1 MKYFILGLGA
11 VGTSFLMLL
20 KENGLFN
27 PLDFYVVDRSNDVEE
42 RFVSLGGLKEN
53 FIKKDIDKN
62 NYLSILKILSEGDYL
77 FDFSID
83 TKTLVLV
90 EYCLNHGIHY
100 LSTADGSWK
109 DDKEWISCF
118 DHYLVYRELR
128 KKYKKG
134 LNTCIVELGMNPGL
148 ISCFVKECIHQV
160 ILNDQS
166 LYIRIY
172 RKKLLKLYEEK
183 KYGLICKKI
192 KVKEVQEVDN
202 DDQVTNIPFE
212 EDILYSTWN
221 PWSYYYETISSPEIA
236 YGTKKEY
243 LSYDKIFLSDYKNLV
258 LSLYKAGFEYKE
270 DTISP
275 QGVVHGHI
283 STHEE
288 IFSIRDMLTYKHY
301 SPTVH
306 FVYSPCEYAM
316 KSLENINYNNP
327 TKFHIIKKSEIIKGG
342 ESVGIILQGLR
353 FKTRYFGNY
362 LDGKGLNTTATILQ
376 VSAGVYSAFCYMLK
390 HTREG
395 LLFPEDTDEKEILNS
410 AKKYLKSY
418 DTFVC
423 DYIEMSLGRNKK

>member
-1 MKYFILGLGA
+1 M
-11 VGTSFLMLL
+11 
-20 KENGLFN
+20 
-27 PLDFYVVDRSNDVEE
+27 
-42 RFVSLGGLKEN
+42 
-53 FIKKDIDKN
+53 
-62 NYLSILKILSEGDYL
+62 
-77 FDFSID
+77 
-83 TKTLVLV
+83 
-90 EYCLNHGIHY
+90 
-100 LSTADGSWK
+100 
-109 DDKEWISCF
+109 
-118 DHYLVYRELR
+118 
-128 KKYKKG
+128 
-134 LNTCIVELGMNPGL
+134 
-148 ISCFVKECIHQV
+148 
-160 ILNDQS
+160 
-166 LYIRIY
+166 
-172 RKKLLKLYEEK
+172 LKLYEEK

-212 EDILYSTWN
+212 EDTLYSTWN
-221 PWSYYYETISSPEIA
+221 PWSYYYETISSSEIA

-316 KSLENINYNNP
+316 KSLENINYNNL
-327 TKFHIIKKSEIIKGG
+327 TKFHIIKKSEIIKGD

-362 LDGKGLNTTATILQ
+362 LDCKGLTTTATILQ

-423 DYIEMSLGRNKK
+423 DYIEMPLGRNKK